1 MRRTQS
7 IGSRLT
13 ASFFVLFSILI
24 GFGIVGLIRLDK
36 FKKESADIRDHWLK
50 NTRYLGDLSNYTSD
64 FRAMEASALLLQ
76 RRSDIPGS
84 INGSNSLDSE
94 IKNLD
99 EAISRSRHSFESV
112 AHDKD
117 ERRQYEE
124 FIVKWKE
131 YRADVESILSLIR
144 LNNNP
149 EAVKVYLTSS
159 SHAFSEAS
167 ELLERLTEHNNL
179 HAEEA
184 SDRAAAAIREAWL
197 YISISIVLSGLT
209 VLIIMLSVMLAV
221 SYPLRRLSHFM
232 NVLSQG
238 EMNFEIVDTDRR
250 DELGE
255 MARAVAVFK
264 SNAIELKL
272 SQRGLASQAK
282 MLEEK
287 LAHER
292 RLNQQQRNFISMA
305 SHEFRTPMTII
316 DGHAQRLINSQEPM
330 TYENSAVR
338 AKKIRMAIRRM
349 SVMIDNILQS
359 SKLIGEN
366 PELYLHPCEFD
377 MRALLHEVC
386 KIHRQILTSANIYED
401 IGYIPLPV
409 FGDKDMLFQVF
420 NNLVANAV
428 KYSPDGGMINVKAR
442 VEGNRLIASVRD
454 EGIGIPEQDIGHLFE
469 CYFRGSNV
477 KAIVGTGVG
486 LFFVK
491 NVIEL
496 HHGNVNVSKN
506 DKKGSTFTVDMP
518 CKA

>member
-1 MRRTQS
+1 MKRTQS

-13 ASFFVLFSILI
+13 AAFFVLFSILI
-24 GFGIVGLIRLDK
+24 GFGVLGLVRLDK
-36 FKKESADIRDHWLK
+36 FKIESADIRDHWLK

-64 FRAMEASALLLQ
+64 FRALEASALLL
-76 RRSDIPGS
+76 PGQADTEGLANES
-84 INGSNSLDSE
+84 KSLDGE
-94 IKNLD
+94 IKHLD
-99 EAISRSRHSFESV
+99 EAILRSRRSFENV
-112 AHDKD
+112 AQDRN
-117 ERRQYEE
+117 ERKQYEE
-124 FIVKWKE
+124 FVVKWKA
-131 YRADVESILSLIR
+131 YRANVDSILSFIH
-144 LNNNP
+144 LNNNS

-159 SHAFSEAS
+159 SRTFSDAS

-197 YISISIVLSGLT
+197 YISIAIALSGLT
-209 VLIIMLSVMLAV
+209 VLVIMLSVMLAV

-232 NVLSQG
+232 NELSHG
-238 EMNFEIVDTDRR
+238 EMNIELVDTDRR

-386 KIHRQILTSANIYED
+386 KLHRQISTSAMIYED
-401 IGYIPLPV
+401 IGYTALPMV
-409 FGDKDMLFQVF
+409 GDKDMLFQVF

-428 KYSPDGGMINVKAR
+428 KYSPDGGMINVVAR
-442 VEGNRLIASVRD
+442 VEGNRLIMSVSD
-454 EGIGIPEQDIGHLFE
+454 EGIGIPEQDIKHLFE

-496 HHGNVNVSKN
+496 HNGNVHVKN
-506 DKKGSTFTVDMP
+506 NEKNGSTFTVDMP
-518 CKA
+518 CKV